1 MGDVVL
7 TELLPGTCVVAR
19 RDTFRRLLRRAVSA
33 EERPRAL
40 ELAHAL
46 RVRGRSVTYSLRQQ
60 SVGKQ
65 FKMAAAQGARRVIV
79 LGPAELERGMAVLRD
94 MTSGE
99 ECDVDLEEL
108 VEDDR

>member
-1 MGDVVL
+1 MVS
-7 TELLPGTCVVAR
+7 
-19 RDTFRRLLRRAVSA
+19 VSA

-46 RVRGRSVTYSLRQQ
+46 RARGRSVTYSLRKQ

-65 FKMAAAQGARRVIV
+65 FKMAAAQGARAVIV
-79 LGPAELERGMAVLRD
+79 LGPAELERGVAIVRD

-99 ECDVDLEEL
+99 QCDVDLEKL
-108 VEDDR
+108 VEDDG